1 MRSGG
6 LGVQMLERIISAL
19 SYITFG
25 MAGVVWIIVCYI
37 TKNQMS
43 SFCSYNIYQSIFFAV
58 FIYILSLF
66 CSIVMGLL
74 SAVPFLGKLINDFAI
89 FFAGTPVYFGYSLWG
104 LIIFLIIC
112 YLAIFSFFG
121 RYPYLP
127 FISDVIGSN
136 FRR

>member
-6 LGVQMLERIISAL
+6 IGVQLIERIISAL
-19 SYITFG
+19 SYLTFG
-25 MAGVVWIIVCYI
+25 MAGVVWIIVCYV

-74 SAVPFLGKLINDFAI
+74 SAVPFLGKLINDFAM
-89 FFAGTPVYFGYSLWG
+89 FFAGTLIYFCYSLWV
-104 LIIFLIIC
+104 LVVFLVIC
-112 YLAIFSFFG
+112 YLAIFSFFV

-127 FISDVIGSN
+127 FISVFIGSN
-136 FRR
+136 FRI